1 MEQSLKERFDYN
13 CDKNEWYAIGKQNIG
28 HHITASNIFTLRVE
42 AFVWIFDNRWGSA
55 VKTIADCFHEILEPE
70 RPIEI
75 PFEMAKRQEGHDF
88 GMQDYV
94 D

>member
-1 MEQSLKERFDYN
+1 M
-13 CDKNEWYAIGKQNIG
+13 I
-28 HHITASNIFTLRVE
+28 
-42 AFVWIFDNRWGSA
+42 DNRWGT
-55 VKTIADCFHEILEPE
+55 VIKTLADGIHSILEPE
-70 RPIEI
+70 RPLSI